1 MSSFKH
7 CPNCGGLLRAPDL
20 KAGHAVR
27 CTKCGYTF
35 IVSEHLTGTHSRYDS
50 EREERQRRRD
60 REKTGGAPA
69 AKRRWV
75 VPIVVL
81 GGGLMVVVGGIL
93 LSGCWR

>member
-35 IVSEHLTGTHSRYDS
+35 IVSEHLTSGQSRRDS
-50 EREERQRRRD
+50 EREERRRR
-60 REKTGGAPA
+60 REQKTDGGASA
-69 AKRRWV
+69 AKRKCV
-75 VPIVVL
+75 LPALIL
-81 GGGLMVVVGGIL
+81 GGALLLVGSGSL
-93 LSGCWR
+93 WSGCWR